1 MKKLAAIVLFL
12 ALAISASAQKFGYV
26 DTDYVLKK
34 MPEFKKAQ
42 DELTTLSR
50 GWQEEIKQMAVE
62 IEDDYASLKAE
73 EVLLTTEM
81 KDQRVQEIHEKEATL
96 KEYQDKIFGFEGLY
110 FLKKQELIKPIQ
122 DKVFEAVEKV
132 ARENRLSVI
141 FDKAADLV
149 MIYTDPR
156 YDYTDFVLDELGLG
170 DPSDVLK

>member
-1 MKKLAAIVLFL
+1 MRRIGTIIVLL
-12 ALAISASAQKFGYV
+12 LIAASASAQKFGYV
-26 DTDYVLKK
+26 DTDYVLSK
-34 MPEFKKAQ
+34 MPEFKQAQ
-42 DELTTLSR
+42 DELTTLSG
-50 GWQEEIKQMAVE
+50 GWQEEIKLMAVE
-62 IEDDYASLKAE
+62 IEDEYASLKAE
-73 EVLLTTEM
+73 EVLLTVEM
-81 KDQRVQEIHEKEATL
+81 KDQRMEEIHKKEAAL

-132 ARENRLSVI
+132 ARENRLSII

-170 DPSDVLK
+170 DPNDVLK